1 LVGVLSAGK
10 HFCTTLQGE
19 RDPSSKGEV
28 SSPLRSCRNRS
39 FFCPVEASLHPQLAF
54 PGHLPISDLL
64 VTFGLGPLVPQ
75 APQIGN

>member
-1 LVGVLSAGK
+1 
-10 HFCTTLQGE
+10 
-19 RDPSSKGEV
+19 EV
-28 SSPLRSCRNRS
+28 SSPFRSCRNLS

-75 APQIGN
+75 VP